1 MSSTLSNR
9 LNDLANRILR
19 PDVIEGKG
27 LGNEIGFFVFEYGPE
42 RELEVRAFLPSLN
55 RQVAEK
61 KPDLRVAYVN
71 LLDVVK
77 AVLDGEKLWD
87 RAVTL
92 EGSQSTAKVLVAI
105 QRFAT
110 AERIADRIA
119 YLHPPAA
126 TDLYVVSGVGA
137 AFPLTRAHAVLSN
150 LHSRVE
156 GRPLVMLFPGS
167 FSGTRLSLFD
177 RLQDDHYYRAF
188 RLNP

>member
-1 MSSTLSNR
+1 MSSDLHAS
-9 LNDLANRILR
+9 LNSLATRILR
-19 PDVIEGKG
+19 PDVLEGKG
-27 LGNEIGFFVFEYGPE
+27 LGNEIGFFVFEYEPA
-42 RELEVRAFLPSLN
+42 RELEVRSFLPSLIH
-55 RQVAEK
+55 QITEK
-61 KPDLRVAYVN
+61 DPSLRTARID

-77 AVLDGEKLWD
+77 AVLDSEKLWD

-92 EGSQSTAKVLVAI
+92 EASQTTAKALAAI

-119 YLHPPAA
+119 SLHPPAV
-126 TDLYVVSGVGA
+126 TDLYIVTGVGA
-137 AFPLTRAHAVLSN
+137 AFPLIRAHAVLSN

-188 RLNP
+188 RLSS